1 MWLHLISI
9 YVTCLHKLPY
19 TLFFLSNTFM
29 SNTRLKLPTNKAKV
43 KRHPETELFLPS
55 KSNMAYSERLAK
67 KQVCQF

>member
-19 TLFFLSNTFM
+19 TLFFL